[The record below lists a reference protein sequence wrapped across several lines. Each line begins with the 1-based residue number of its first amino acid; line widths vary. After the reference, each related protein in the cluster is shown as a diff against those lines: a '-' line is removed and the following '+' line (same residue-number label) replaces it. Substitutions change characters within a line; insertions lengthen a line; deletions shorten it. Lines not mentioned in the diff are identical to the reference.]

1 MREQGL
7 AREEEGP
14 LVSEWRGR
22 EHLGGRW
29 RAADGASGL
38 GLHTHAH
45 AHRKRTG
52 EGILQCIVRTSAG
65 RTVLPLFLYHL
76 ELKFS
81 RSFAPGLSGFFPVK
95 MGTRDFVEWQV
106 GSRRWG

>member
-7 AREEEGP
+7 VREEEGP
-14 LVSEWRGR
+14 LVSEWRDR
-22 EHLGGRW
+22 EHFGGRW

-38 GLHTHAH
+38 GLHTHVH
-45 AHRKRTG
+45 TG
-52 EGILQCIVRTSAG
+52 REQEREYCSVLSGLLLG
-65 RTVLPLFLYHL
+65 TVLPLFLYHL

>member
-14 LVSEWRGR
+14 LVSEWRER
-22 EHLGGRW
+22 ENTSVGGGGRLTVLV
-29 RAADGASGL
+29 GL
-38 GLHTHAH
+38 DCTHTRT
-45 AHRKRTG
+45 HRKRTG

-81 RSFAPGLSGFFPVK
+81 RSFTPGLSGFFPVK
-95 MGTRDFVEWQV
+95 MGTRDFVEWHV